1 MPGRPHTQRAQGTPA
16 PLFSLQGMA
25 ANPPGSSLGK
35 KKKKRGGEKEETEI
49 AGRSRRALGGG
60 LAKRLYSGEKGL
72 FSQAFLRQLFSA
84 PKQRQ
89 RGLSGGPPAGSRART
104 SEQDQI
110 P

>member
-1 MPGRPHTQRAQGTPA
+1 MRGKPPGQSCRKP
-16 PLFSLQGMA
+16 A

-49 AGRSRRALGGG
+49 AGRSRRALGEG

-89 RGLSGGPPAGSRART
+89 RGLSGGPRARSRART

-110 P
+110 L